1 MSLLRSVATVGGYT
15 MLSRV
20 LGFIRDMLTAAFLG
34 AGPVTDAFFVA
45 LRLPNLFRSLFAE
58 GAFSAAFVPLFAGM
72 VARDGRE
79 AARLFAE
86 DALAALLAALVVF
99 LVVGE
104 AIVPWLLH
112 ILAPGFAEVPATFAL
127 TVKLTRITFPYLLF
141 ISLVALQGGVLNSLE
156 RFAATAVTPALLN
169 IFLIGALTLVRPVSG
184 EALAW
189 AVTLAGFAQF
199 LWLMGSCAKGGI
211 ALRLPR
217 PSWSPAVKRLVR
229 LMLPGVF
236 GASATQLNLVIS
248 TAVASLLPTGA
259 VSYLYYADRLE
270 QLPLGVVG
278 FAVGTAILPPLS
290 RRVRLGDEAG
300 AIETQNRGL
309 ELAVLL
315 TLPAAVA
322 LGVAAWPILH
332 VLFERGAF
340 GPAATN
346 ATAGALAA
354 YAAGLPAF
362 VLVKVMAPGFFA
374 RHDTATPVK
383 IAVCAI
389 AANLVLTLTLGLLT
403 PLAHVGVALA
413 TSAAGWINALLLIHL
428 LQRRR
433 QFALDPR
440 ARRTLPRIAAAS
452 LGMGV
457 VLWAAERLLMPA
469 FTATL
474 APRLGALAL
483 LIAVGLAAFAILAVA
498 SGAVPWGEVKARLWR
513 PRAT

>member
-1 MSLLRSVATVGGYT
+1 MALLRSVATVGSYT

-58 GAFSAAFVPLFAGM
+58 GAFSAAFVPLFAGV
-72 VARDGRE
+72 VARENRE

-86 DALAALLAALVVF
+86 DALAALLAVLVLF
-99 LVVGE
+99 LLVGE
-104 AIVPWLLH
+104 AITPWLLH
-112 ILAPGFAEVPATFAL
+112 ILAPGFAEMPATFAL
-127 TVKLTRITFPYLLF
+127 TIKLTRITFPYLLF

-156 RFAATAVTPALLN
+156 HFAATAATPALLN
-169 IFLIGALTLVRPVSG
+169 IFLIGALILVRPVSG

-199 LWLMGSCAKGGI
+199 LWLMVSCAQAGL

-217 PSWSPAVKRLVR
+217 PRLSPAVRRLLR
-229 LMLPGVF
+229 LMIPGVF
-236 GASATQLNLVIS
+236 GAGATQLNLVIS

-259 VSYLYYADRLE
+259 VSYLYYADRLD

-290 RRVRLGDEAG
+290 RRVRTGDEAG

-309 ELAVLL
+309 ELALLL

-322 LGVAAWPILH
+322 LGVAAQPILQ

-340 GPAATN
+340 GPADTA

-354 YAAGLPAF
+354 YAFGLPAF

-383 IAVCAI
+383 IAICAI
-389 AANLVLTLTLGLLT
+389 AANLILTVTLGLLT
-403 PLAHVGVALA
+403 PLAHVGVAMA

-428 LQRRR
+428 LQRRG
-433 QFALDPR
+433 QFALDPH
-440 ARRTLPRIAAAS
+440 ARRSVPRIIAAS

-457 VLWAAERLLMPA
+457 VVWAAKSLLAPA
-469 FTATL
+469 FDGTL
-474 APRLGALAL
+474 AVRLGALTAL
-483 LIAVGLAAFAILAVA
+483 VAAGLAAFAALALV

-513 PRAT
+513 ARAT